1 MSRGIKA
8 TKKEKHQKKKEN
20 QEKKEC
26 QGDIYYETIVLV
38 LLTEKGKEWLI
49 FIHKER
55 QYRGSL

>member
-38 LLTEKGKEWLI
+38 LLTENRKGMVNFYTQRKAI
-49 FIHKER
+49 
-55 QYRGSL
+55 